1 MRHSLAV
8 ALTVLVAAFALFGA
22 GYSVGSGRADAQ
34 AAAAN
39 RTADSLAL
47 VLDLQSE
54 ITDQAL
60 EANRL
65 VVAEVEKLKAKSAA
79 PRARVR
85 SVDLATVPDT
95 CKTIVQTILADA
107 DTVFVA
113 DSTAIVRLETQNDS
127 LASRLTVTNGLLL
140 DAKIELREQAK
151 RTERKPRKILG
162 ILPMPTVTVGAGA
175 TYDPAD
181 KRIHTGPSATA
192 GWSVKL

>member
-1 MRHSLAV
+1 MRHSLAA

-65 VVAEVEKLKAKSAA
+65 AVAEVEKLKAKSVA

-162 ILPMPTVTVGAGA
+162 ILPMPNVTVGAGG
-175 TYDPAD
+175 TYSGG
-181 KRIHTGPSATA
+181 RIYTGPSTTV